1 MQFSPESQI
10 LILNG
15 VILGVAYLGIFPS
28 LQEKTLNR
36 IMTIDLVL
44 TVIALVV
51 AGALF
56 AGTGQAFTL
65 LVVKTNWAVFTLVT
79 LFIIEI
85 PLFFNFA
92 KRHGISIFDDPDDK

>member
-1 MQFSPESQI
+1 MATDSI
-10 LILNG
+10 
-15 VILGVAYLGIFPS
+15 
-28 LQEKTLNR
+28 QEEPGT
-36 IMTIDLVL
+36 TTQQWPV
-44 TVIALVV
+44 
-51 AGALF
+51 ALF

-65 LVVKTNWAVFTLVT
+65 LIVKTNWAIFTLVT